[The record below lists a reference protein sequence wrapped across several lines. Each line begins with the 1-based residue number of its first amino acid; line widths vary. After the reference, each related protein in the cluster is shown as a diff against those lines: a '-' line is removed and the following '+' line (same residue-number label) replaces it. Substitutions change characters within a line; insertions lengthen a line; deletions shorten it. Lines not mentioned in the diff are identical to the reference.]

1 MLITFTSKVHP
12 DVVMFGDIATV
23 LLRAMGQSEQPPG
36 ILRGD
41 EIRLAADRLRAYV
54 DHAPAENAAVDE
66 EDNNSKSDE
75 ERRERRNRVGLRTR
89 ALPLLDLLD
98 ASYRREADVIWR

>member
-12 DVVMFGDIATV
+12 DVVMFGDIATR
-23 LLRAMGQSEQPPG
+23 LLRAMDQSEQPPG

-41 EIRLAADRLRAYV
+41 AIGVAADKLRAYV
-54 DHAPAENAAVDE
+54 DVTPKEKTPDE
-66 EDNNSKSDE
+66 DDANKTEE
-75 ERRERRNRVGLRTR
+75 ERKEQRNRVGLRIR

-98 ASYRREADVIWR
+98 ASYRREVDVIWR

>member
-36 ILRGD
+36 ILRGED
-41 EIRLAADRLRAYV
+41 IKVATDRLRAFLS
-54 DHAPAENAAVDE
+54 DTPAEQPAADDDPGKNPVEDE
-66 EDNNSKSDE
+66 RKRD
-75 ERRERRNRVGLRTR
+75 RVGLRTR
-89 ALPLLDLLD
+89 ALPLLDMLD
-98 ASYRREADVIWR
+98 ASYRKDVDVIWR

>member
-12 DVVMFGDIATV
+12 DVVMFGDVATV

-41 EIRLAADRLRAYV
+41 EIRLAADKLRAYV
-54 DHAPAENAAVDE
+54 DHAPPDKAADE
-66 EDNNSKSDE
+66 EDKADSKNE
-75 ERRERRNRVGLRTR
+75 EEHRERRNRVGLRTR

-98 ASYRREADVIWR
+98 ASYHREADVIWR

>member
-12 DVVMFGDIATV
+12 DVVMFGDVAMA

-41 EIRLAADRLRAYV
+41 EIRIAADKLRAYV
-54 DHAPAENAAVDE
+54 DAAPKQKSPDDDAADKTE
-66 EDNNSKSDE
+66 E
-75 ERRERRNRVGLRTR
+75 ERKEERNRVGLRTR

-98 ASYRREADVIWR
+98 ASYHRDADVIWR

>member
-23 LLRAMGQSEQPPG
+23 LLRAMDQSEQPPG

-41 EIRLAADRLRAYV
+41 EIRIAADKLRAYV
-54 DHAPAENAAVDE
+54 DAAPKQKSPDE
-66 EDNNSKSDE
+66 DAGNKTEEESKE
-75 ERRERRNRVGLRTR
+75 QRNRVGLRTR

-98 ASYRREADVIWR
+98 ASYHREADVIWR

>member
-1 MLITFTSKVHP
+1 MLITFTSKIHP
-12 DVVMFGDIATV
+12 DVVMFGDVATV

-41 EIRLAADRLRAYV
+41 DIRIAADKLRAYIDIV
-54 DHAPAENAAVDE
+54 PAEKPADDE
-66 EDNNSKSDE
+66 PGGNRTED
-75 ERRERRNRVGLRTR
+75 ERKEQQRNRVGLRTR

-98 ASYRREADVIWR
+98 ASYAREVDVIWR